1 MTDKAKLI
9 EALGNFELFDGFDA
23 PTVAKFIECGRDK
36 NFSAGHSILEESSLG
51 DDFYII
57 LMGRVSI
64 SVRGP
69 SGNPIEVARLKDG
82 DVIGET
88 VLLGKVRRQAS
99 VVAKD
104 PVELFA
110 WKETAI
116 IRFLKENP
124 ETGFRFMRNLAR
136 ILSDKMTSTNM
147 MFRNQTAQNA
157 A

>member
-1 MTDKAKLI
+1 MSNPAKLI
-9 EALGNFELFDGFDA
+9 ETLGQYELFEDFDA
-23 PTVAKFIECGRDK
+23 PTVAKFIECGRSK
-36 NFSAGHSILEESSLG
+36 SFAAGRSIVEESSLG

-99 VVAKD
+99 VIARDSVD
-104 PVELFA
+104 VFV
-110 WKETAI
+110 WKETAM

-124 ETGFRFMRNLAR
+124 QVGFKFMRNLAR
-136 ILSDKMTSTNM
+136 ILSDKMTNTNM
-147 MFRNQTAQNA
+147 MFRNQSAQNA